1 MYVWHCKRS
10 NANFPY
16 MGRPPKNDLPAD
28 LAKWLHQ
35 IGVNVQSFRK
45 EAGLSLAELAKR
57 SKVSVTT
64 INEIESRR
72 FRDIRMSTIVGLA
85 RGLDISPLLLLRTS
99 DIKLKSSDQSRLL
112 KAGEDILRITKK
124 IIDHD

>member
-1 MYVWHCKRS
+1 
-10 NANFPY
+10 

-35 IGVNVQSFRK
+35 IGANVRAFRQ
-45 EAGLSLAELAKR
+45 ESGLSLAELAKR

-64 INEIESRR
+64 INEIEARR

-99 DIKLKSSDQSRLL
+99 DVKLKSADQSRLL
-112 KAGEDILRITKK
+112 KASEDILRITKK
-124 IIDHD
+124 LIDHD